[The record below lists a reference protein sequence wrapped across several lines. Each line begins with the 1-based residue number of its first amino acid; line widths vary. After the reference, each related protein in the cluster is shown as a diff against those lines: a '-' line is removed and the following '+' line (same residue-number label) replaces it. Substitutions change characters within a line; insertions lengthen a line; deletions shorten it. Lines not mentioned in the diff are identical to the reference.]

1 MPYSTTTLAGDIFGK
16 CASKMSA
23 ELLMAIGMIGHFALV
38 AILKLPSWNGSMS
51 VSSAFL
57 FRVPSGKMQMEMP
70 DITFSTAVRMVFRPC
85 LMSFLSRKRQ

>member
-1 MPYSTTTLAGDIFGK
+1 
-16 CASKMSA
+16 
-23 ELLMAIGMIGHFALV
+23 MAIGMIGHFALV

-70 DITFSTAVRMVFRPC
+70 DFTF
-85 LMSFLSRKRQ
+85 LLL